1 MVERERGEREREN
14 LKWRS
19 SIRADFP
26 RLEPSPLPPLEAF
39 AAWVQFEPLLHRL
52 GCFIVYSLV
61 CQVLHHCFFAKLL
74 FSSSLLI
81 STLFFSL
88 LLLLLLSSSLSI
100 LHCFFSQH
108 LYLLLSSVLKSEF
121 LCGTRENSSSKVSTV
136 KSSLKNSRYQ
146 FPKQFEND
154 TKAAFELTS
163 N

>member
-61 CQVLHHCFFAKLL
+61 CQVLHHCFFAKLF

-88 LLLLLLSSSLSI
+88 LLLLLFSSSL
-100 LHCFFSQH
+100 LVLRCFFSQH
-108 LYLLLSSVLKSEF
+108 LYLLPSLLLKSVF
-121 LCGTRENSSSKVSTV
+121 LCATQENSSLKVAKV
-136 KSSLKNSRYQ
+136 KSSLKKLEILV
-146 FPKQFEND
+146 P
-154 TKAAFELTS
+154 
-163 N
+163 